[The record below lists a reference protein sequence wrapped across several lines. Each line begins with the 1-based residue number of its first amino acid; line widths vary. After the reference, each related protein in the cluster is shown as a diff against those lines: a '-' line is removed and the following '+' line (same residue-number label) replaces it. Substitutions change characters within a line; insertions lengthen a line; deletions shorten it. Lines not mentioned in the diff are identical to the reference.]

1 MTTRFPPFQTLLNER
16 GLFVVCN
23 NGRRKNFVVNDNDEF
38 IVRMQKRKLHVSS
51 KI

>member
-23 NGRRKNFVVNDNDEF
+23 NGRRKDFVVNDNDEF
-38 IVRMQKRKLHVSS
+38 IVRIQKKILHVSS